1 MSKTLFLFWHGLGDN
16 ILATPAIKKY
26 KESTGNYIGWMMLD
40 RFKTCKA
47 F

>member
-26 KESTGNYIGWMMLD
+26 KKYTDNCVIL
-40 RFKTCKA
+40 TIIA
-47 F
+47 